1 MSVDLPPEGAPP
13 DAPPAAPTWFPRP
26 LWTAKLALQRFVLA
40 VTGAL
45 VTILIFVQVVTRYF
59 LGESIFGIEE
69 AASFLAIW
77 LYFIGGAYGAYER
90 GHISASLVDLI
101 VPGDRARQAIKAFTS
116 VLTVILAGWMTVWAS
131 SYFLL
136 SLQRG
141 PMSLELGIQLGWVHA
156 AIPLGLILMTF
167 YFAVELL
174 EDLARLRSEARR

>member
-1 MSVDLPPEGAPP
+1 MSVELPPEGAAP

-40 VTGAL
+40 ATGAL

-101 VPGDRARQAIKAFTS
+101 VPGDRAHQVIKVLTGA
-116 VLTVILAGWMTVWAS
+116 LTVILSAWMMLWAIR
-131 SYFLL
+131 YFIAT
-136 SLQRG
+136 LQRG
-141 PMSLELGIQLGWVHA
+141 TMSLELGIQMAWVHA
-156 AIPLGLILMTF
+156 AVPLGLILMTF
-167 YFAVELL
+167 YFAIEFL
-174 EDLARLRSEARR
+174 EDLSRLRAEARR

>member
-1 MSVDLPPEGAPP
+1 MSVDLPPEGAAP
-13 DAPPAAPTWFPRP
+13 DAPPAAPEWFPRP

-40 VTGAL
+40 ATGAL

-101 VPGDRARQAIKAFTS
+101 VPGDRARQVIKVLTGA
-116 VLTVILAGWMTVWAS
+116 LTVILSAWMTVWAIR
-131 SYFLL
+131 YFMVT
-136 SLQRG
+136 LQRG
-141 PMSLELGIQLGWVHA
+141 TMSLELGIGMAWVHVV
-156 AIPLGLILMTF
+156 IPLGLILMTF

-174 EDLARLRSEARR
+174 EDAGKLRSEAQR